1 MSYPIEPMTQDEKR
15 SAANLW
21 EVGYENLIDSMRRDQ
36 KPIDRAEMAQAA
48 SLFLMAAQVKA
59 LIDVKAH
66 LTELVDEQRKA
77 NAIAAYGSP
86 AVEDVSEYKQA
97 RAAARAV
104 LGLTTETVSPAT
116 ETKEQ

>member
-1 MSYPIEPMTQDEKR
+1 MSHPIEPMTQDEKR
-15 SAANLW
+15 SAAHLW

-77 NAIAAYGSP
+77 NVIAAYGTG
-86 AVEDVSEYKQA
+86 VTEDVNEYQRA
-97 RAAARAV
+97 RAAVRAA
-104 LGLTTETVSPAT
+104 LGLT
-116 ETKEQ
+116 